1 MKKAK
6 ILIVDDRPE
15 NLLTLESVLD
25 NPDLVLIRA
34 NSGEEALT
42 QTLDHDF
49 ALILMDVQ
57 MPGMDG
63 LEATAEIRK
72 LEAAGRKRTP
82 VIALTAHAMEGDRE
96 RCLSAGM
103 DAYLSKPIDSRKLFE
118 KLRDLVEAAH
128 AEEVAG

>member
-1 MKKAK
+1 MLAERLLKKHGHDVVA
-6 ILIVDDRPE
+6 VDDGAVAVDAMKAD
-15 NLLTLESVLD
+15 SFDAV
-25 NPDLVLIRA
+25 
-34 NSGEEALT
+34 
-42 QTLDHDF
+42 
-49 ALILMDVQ
+49 LMDVQ

-63 LEATAEIRK
+63 LKATAEIRK

-118 KLRDLVEAAH
+118 TLRDLVEAAH